1 MGQVPRTRGVEST
14 RAHKLAYRM
23 PCSCRAEPGQDQE
36 VQEAED
42 LQRDRGDHRD
52 PGGSEGDVALSGLIS
67 PVQEAGQRQGA
78 VARSSRS
85 SRSRSQRRRTRRR
98 TRRRWHFCQAEQGHG
113 TPGHKA
119 PVQEAG
125 QRQGAVARLVPGRG
139 AGIALR
145 NEAVRTGRVQ

>member
-52 PGGSEGDVALSGLIS
+52 PGGSE
-67 PVQEAGQRQGA
+67 
-78 VARSSRS
+78 
-85 SRSRSQRRRTRRR
+85 
-98 TRRRWHFCQAEQGHG
+98 QA
-113 TPGHKA
+113 
-119 PVQEAG
+119 
-125 QRQGAVARLVPGRG
+125 G
-139 AGIALR
+139 AGLFYHVTPITCCILPLACHGSGQNIHFRCTSCGEPVVSIELIAQ
-145 NEAVRTGRVQ
+145 ASF